1 MLDLGD
7 ITFRRLRCWWLGI
20 ESTLNLQLGA
30 RFWRVCFVI
39 RGHMLY
45 VSRRRLLII
54 MVNSINIVLVWIIF
68 EVVAKFWANSFSL
81 RLRNSYISMWTGVDT
96 IWYRAKLCTN
106 RLCELLF
113 LSELFLRRSAT
124 DTRSLRYKVDVHR
137 RATYQPPTLPR
148 CPGLHHH

>member
-45 VSRRRLLII
+45 VSRRHNYGQFNQYITI
-54 MVNSINIVLVWIIF
+54 TIVLVCELF
-68 EVVAKFWANSFSL
+68 LKLCAKFVAKFWANSFSL
-81 RLRNSYISMWTGVDT
+81 SLTNSYISMWTGVDT
-96 IWYRAKLCTN
+96 IPYKTRTN

-113 LSELFLRRSAT
+113 LNVLFLRRFAHSSALRPEIELMSAS
-124 DTRSLRYKVDVHR
+124 DSSQMFRSSSF
-137 RATYQPPTLPR
+137 
-148 CPGLHHH
+148 

>member
-1 MLDLGD
+1 M
-7 ITFRRLRCWWLGI
+7 
-20 ESTLNLQLGA
+20 QLGA

-45 VSRRRLLII
+45 VSRRHNYGQFNQYITI
-54 MVNSINIVLVWIIF
+54 TIVLVCELF
-68 EVVAKFWANSFSL
+68 LKLCAKFVAKFWANSFSL

-113 LSELFLRRSAT
+113 LSELFLRRFAHSSALRPEIELMFA
-124 DTRSLRYKVDVHR
+124 DRWAGISASDSSQMFRSSSF
-137 RATYQPPTLPR
+137 
-148 CPGLHHH
+148 